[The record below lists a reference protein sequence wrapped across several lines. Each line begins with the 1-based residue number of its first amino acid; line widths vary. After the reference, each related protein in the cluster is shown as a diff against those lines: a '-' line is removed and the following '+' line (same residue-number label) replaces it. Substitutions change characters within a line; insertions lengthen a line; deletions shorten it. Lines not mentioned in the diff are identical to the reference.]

1 MAIEWPRAFPTVA
14 RIFLP
19 SRLMP
24 LSGSKWSTDSASA
37 IYGSDAVAGV
47 VNIILKRDYDG
58 AETSL
63 SMAIALMAAARR
75 SARASCSVRTG
86 RGDALIAYELSRTR
100 RLDVYTS

>member
-1 MAIEWPRAFPTVA
+1 MASMASGFPTVA

-24 LSGSKWSTDSASA
+24 LSGSKWSPKRV
-37 IYGSDAVAGV
+37 GHLRLDAVAGV

-63 SMAIALMAAARR
+63 SYGIAPDGGGTEKRASQLFGTHWAAAMP
-75 SARASCSVRTG
+75 
-86 RGDALIAYELSRTR
+86 
-100 RLDVYTS
+100 